1 MAHPNEDLIRR
12 GFDAFSK
19 GDMDTLR
26 ELFQADIAYHVPGRS
41 SVAGDYHGQDE
52 VLGLFARIFE
62 LSGGTYQIE
71 LHDAVANDDHA
82 VALFTARGQREGT
95 TLEDRTVLVSHV
107 RDGRFAEIWPLGG
120 SVCAGCLLRVAPDAD
135 LARPGRCRSGA
146 PRSQPLPKV

>member
-26 ELFQADIAYHVPGRS
+26 ELFDPEIAYHVPGRS
-41 SVAGDYHGQDE
+41 PLAGVYHGQDE
-52 VLGLFARIFE
+52 VLGLFARIFA
-62 LSGGTYQIE
+62 LSGGTYRVE

-82 VALFTARGQREGT
+82 VALFTASGQREGT

-107 RDGRFAEIWPLGG
+107 RDNRFAEIWVL
-120 SVCAGCLLRVAPDAD
+120 SEDLYALDAFF
-135 LARPGRCRSGA
+135 A
-146 PRSQPLPKV
+146 

>member
-26 ELFQADIAYHVPGRS
+26 ELFHADIAYHVPGRS
-41 SVAGDYHGQDE
+41 SVAGDYQGQDE

-62 LSGGTYQIE
+62 LSGGTYRIE
-71 LHDAVANDDHA
+71 LHDAVVNDGHA

-95 TLEDRTVLVSHV
+95 TLQDRTVLVSHV
-107 RDGRFAEIWPLGG
+107 RDGRFAEIWIVSEDLY
-120 SVCAGCLLRVAPDAD
+120 ALDAFF
-135 LARPGRCRSGA
+135 A
-146 PRSQPLPKV
+146 